1 MISEILL
8 RKIYDL
14 TRKSYLAVEDS
25 EFENFN
31 MIHTENFMLT
41 EKKRQMRRFNNCTDK
56 NEIIILLSDI
66 EILEN

>member
-14 TRKSYLAVEDS
+14 TRKSYLAVEYS